1 MKKIFIL
8 LATLCLTL
16 AACTTKTERVSREPE
31 RMLAFL
37 ISNNQLY
44 VIGEKNDYLF
54 AGENISKFDSFMKSN
69 YAKYIQKAEVSI
81 SITDASDVK
90 IQYKGMLKT
99 LPDADKQ
106 AIGETY
112 RLGSDNS
119 VYFSTAGK
127 RVKLQNRDEI
137 LAKNPVNGS
146 FFADVSYYESKSNIG
161 EDIKSILMIPV
172 AAVAV
177 VPMMIIWGAACA
189 GSTTTGC

>member
-69 YAKYIQKAEVSI
+69 YAKYIQKSRSI
-81 SITDASDVK
+81 
-90 IQYKGMLKT
+90 
-99 LPDADKQ
+99 
-106 AIGETY
+106 
-112 RLGSDNS
+112 N
-119 VYFSTAGK
+119 F
-127 RVKLQNRDEI
+127 
-137 LAKNPVNGS
+137 
-146 FFADVSYYESKSNIG
+146 YYG
-161 EDIKSILMIPV
+161 RF
-172 AAVAV
+172 
-177 VPMMIIWGAACA
+177 
-189 GSTTTGC
+189 